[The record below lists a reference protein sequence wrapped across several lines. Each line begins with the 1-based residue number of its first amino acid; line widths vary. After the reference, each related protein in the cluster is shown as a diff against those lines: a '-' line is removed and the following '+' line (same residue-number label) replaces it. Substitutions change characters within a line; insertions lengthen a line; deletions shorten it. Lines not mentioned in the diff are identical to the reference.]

1 MSGMRAIPHGIYSAI
16 FGVVYLGLMTNA
28 LLIVGCLPLIALLF
42 TTDPAHSWPLIAIA
56 VPLCAPSLTAAF
68 TVFRGNAQGDPSVV
82 RVFLRAWRAAWRRS
96 MVLGALVAVALTVIL
111 VDVRFFAGGQ
121 AGVVIIP
128 ALAVLTALS
137 VSLGVVGL
145 VAIAEEPHARLRTVV
160 KVSTYFLARRWY
172 LTVVSLAVLIAQA
185 VLFSSLPA
193 IAIGITATPA
203 LYLVWA
209 NSRYTLRPALDP
221 ETVAVA

>member
-68 TVFRGNAQGDPSVV
+68 TVFRGNVQGDSSVV

>member
-28 LLIVGCLPLIALLF
+28 LLIVGCLPLIVLLF
-42 TTDPAHSWPLIAIA
+42 TTNPAYSWPLIAIA
-56 VPLCAPSLTAAF
+56 VPLCAPSLVAAF
-68 TVFRGNAQGDPSVV
+68 TVFRGNAQGDPSVT

-96 MVLGALVAVALTVIL
+96 MVFGALVAVALTVIL
-111 VDVRFFAGGQ
+111 VDVRFFAGSQ
-121 AGVVIIP
+121 AGVVLIP